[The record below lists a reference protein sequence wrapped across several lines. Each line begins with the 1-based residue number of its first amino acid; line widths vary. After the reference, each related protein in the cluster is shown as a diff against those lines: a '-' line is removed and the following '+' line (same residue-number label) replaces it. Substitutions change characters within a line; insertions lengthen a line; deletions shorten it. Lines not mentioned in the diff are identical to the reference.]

1 MGWLFSESDWNF
13 FFYKSLRT
21 IGKDLGFIYMFRQS
35 ISLVRC
41 AHFALIRGLDRVPS
55 EITNAGP
62 HFHYRTPIVLCIGT
76 LSLLTF
82 APEYG
87 RAQGRKNVDG
97 RDVRNMSSD
106 L

>member
-1 MGWLFSESDWNF
+1 
-13 FFYKSLRT
+13 
-21 IGKDLGFIYMFRQS
+21 MFRQS
-35 ISLVRC
+35 ISLVQC

-87 RAQGRKNVDG
+87 TAGQGRTHVDG